1 MGDSLKTRL
10 MALEHGRTAGRPTG
24 GVVTFGRNETPDE
37 ALERA
42 RGEGVTGPVLLVPEV
57 MTYEEWAEMMESEA
71 NRDRPEA

>member
-1 MGDSLKTRL
+1 MGESLKTRL
-10 MALEHGRTAGRPTG
+10 LALERGRAGGQPTG

-57 MTYEEWAEMMESEA
+57 MTYEEWAEMMKREADRAES
-71 NRDRPEA
+71 